1 MVTHAETEGR
11 VKGKNRA
18 EYVPEERRMGPNRKG
33 WQEKIWLAQVEAIG
47 CDYCT
52 SMEELA

>member
-1 MVTHAETEGR
+1 MAHAETEGR